1 MIKRGVTELK
11 EKLNTERDLKIAII
25 DNNLMGFLV
34 NLRQE
39 TDILPWF
46 DIYDIILI
54 PKWVEEE
61 INDGQTRI
69 DCLNHIATRKGVYV
83 IDEKEYEELSGYKDV
98 ELMLLFQA
106 STFLMGDINGK
117 IKKYLNQSEEV
128 TYEQAEDGITEY
140 NKFIEELNNN
150 ILKNK
155 EDNPEPGKRIKRK
168 NAGEISICVL
178 SYLLGYYY
186 DGIENITIF
195 TFDKDCYDY
204 IKRAKEILYDKD
216 DISKSPNRF
225 KNRECKAITFKSSDL
240 IYNELYD
247 LNKEECIEIITKIR
261 KNPRNIKYTQKK
273 SDGSIEENRKL
284 MGTDEF
290 IEFIKDKDKHL
301 IF

>member
-1 MIKRGVTELK
+1 MIKRGVAELK
-11 EKLNTERDLKIAII
+11 EKLNTDENLKIAII
-25 DNNLMGFLV
+25 DNNIMGFLV

-39 TDILPWF
+39 ADILPWF

-54 PKWVEEE
+54 PKWVEKE
-61 INDGQTRI
+61 INDGKTRI
-69 DCLNHIATRKGVYV
+69 DCLNHIASRNDVYI

-106 STFLMGDINGK
+106 STYLMGDVKGK
-117 IKKYLNQSEEV
+117 VRKYISKNEEV
-128 TYEQAEDGITEY
+128 EDDEFERGITEY
-140 NKFIEELNNN
+140 SKFIDELYNN

-155 EDNPEPGKRIKRK
+155 EAEPGKEPKRK

-186 DGIENITIF
+186 NEIENITIF

-204 IKRAKEILYDKD
+204 IKNAKEILYDKD
-216 DISKSPNRF
+216 EIVGLTNRF
-225 KNRECKAITFKSSDL
+225 KNRDCNTITFKSSDL
-240 IYNELYD
+240 IYSELY
-247 LNKEECIEIITKIR
+247 NSHKESAITIITRIR

-273 SDGSIEENRKL
+273 IDGSIEENRTL
-284 MGTDEF
+284 MDTDDF
-290 IEFIKDKDKHL
+290 IEFIKSDEKHL

>member
-1 MIKRGVTELK
+1 MIKRGVAELK
-11 EKLNTERDLKIAII
+11 EKLNTEGDLKIAII

-39 TDILPWF
+39 TDILPQF

-69 DCLNHIATRKGVYV
+69 DCLNHIATRNDVYV

-98 ELMLLFQA
+98 ELMLLFKA
-106 STFLMGDINGK
+106 CTFLIGEVKGK
-117 IKKYLNQSEEV
+117 IKKYMNQSKEV
-128 TYEQAEDGITEY
+128 TDEEDEQGITEY
-140 NKFIEELNNN
+140 SKFIDELYNN
-150 ILKNK
+150 ILKN
-155 EDNPEPGKRIKRK
+155 EDDNPETGKRVKRK

-178 SYLLGYYY
+178 SCLLGYYY

-216 DISKSPNRF
+216 DISESINRF
-225 KNRECKAITFKSSDL
+225 KNRECKAITFKSNDF
-240 IYNELYD
+240 IYNEMYN
-247 LNKEECIEIITKIR
+247 LNKEDSIEIITKLR
-261 KNPRNIKYTQKK
+261 KNPRNIRYTQKK

-284 MGTDEF
+284 MNTDEF
-290 IEFIKDKDKHL
+290 IEFIKSKEKHL